1 MPPLLPREIRWN
13 ASVISSHRLRPSPQ
27 SDRVGIS
34 ISVTRLPVGS
44 LALRPAALPQRNLQ
58 PPVTRTLLPG
68 ARKVYGQ
75 LLSQDLNPIDMQ
87 PLRHTTSSVVE
98 SFGFFKNR
106 TEIPRRFASRND
118 NQNPALGM
126 TKSLLLFPSRAAR
139 QLGQSEAY
147 RGDPT
152 RCLACGEKDRDWEN
166 CHSGRAFGKVRVLL
180 VIFVIGG
187 GFSLNFTPVAR
198 W

>member
-1 MPPLLPREIRWN
+1 MTRDSHPVAALGAARILPKRLNEGL
-13 ASVISSHRLRPSPQ
+13 RLRWK
-27 SDRVGIS
+27 
-34 ISVTRLPVGS
+34 SV
-44 LALRPAALPQRNLQ
+44 
-58 PPVTRTLLPG
+58 
-68 ARKVYGQ
+68 
-75 LLSQDLNPIDMQ
+75 
-87 PLRHTTSSVVE
+87 
-98 SFGFFKNR
+98 GFFKNR

-118 NQNPALGM
+118 KIFAFIPYAGG
-126 TKSLLLFPSRAAR
+126 A